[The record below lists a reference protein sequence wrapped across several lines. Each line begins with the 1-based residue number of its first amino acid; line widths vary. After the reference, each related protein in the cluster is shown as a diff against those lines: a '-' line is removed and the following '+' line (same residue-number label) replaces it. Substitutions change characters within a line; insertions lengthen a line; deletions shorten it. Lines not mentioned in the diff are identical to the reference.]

1 LALQG
6 IINENMANKHEVEE
20 QSTLDKLNSN
30 LGSASEKIVENKNV
44 IMWVVVAVIVVA
56 ALVMCYLFLYRNP
69 QVNKAYEAYNDVE
82 IKAMGNDSVAT
93 AEYKKIADKYSGT
106 DAGDLAALS
115 AGQALYN
122 QGKYQEAAKYLEDG
136 MTGEKVLD
144 ANTLALVGDCYVN
157 LKKYDKA
164 IEYFDKSIKKADGNP
179 QIAPRVLLKEANVY
193 DAQKKYDKA
202 LACYEQIR
210 DNYPEFE
217 FGNGVT
223 VEAYIAREEARL
235 GK

>member
-1 LALQG
+1 
-6 IINENMANKHEVEE
+6 MANKHEVEE

-44 IMWVVVAVIVVA
+44 IMWVVVAIIVVA

>member
-1 LALQG
+1 
-6 IINENMANKHEVEE
+6 MANKHEVEE

-30 LGSASEKIVENKNV
+30 LGSASEKIAANKNV
-44 IMWVVVAVIVVA
+44 IMWVVVAIIAVA

-82 IKAMGNDSVAT
+82 IKAAGNDSIASV
-93 AEYKKIADKYSGT
+93 EYKKVADKYSGT
-106 DAGDLAALS
+106 GAGDLAALN

-157 LKKYDKA
+157 LKKYDEA
-164 IEYFDKSIKKADGNP
+164 IGYFDKSIKKADGNS
-179 QIAPRVLLKEANVY
+179 QIVPRVLLKEANVY

-202 LACYEQIR
+202 LACYERIR
-210 DNYPEFE
+210 DEYPEFE
-217 FGNGVT
+217 LGNGVT